1 MKRRTEIQLGLL
13 IVGLIVWAAG
23 QRSDDTRLQ
32 YAGIA
37 CFAVATLL
45 RFFKRKDSEPNDSG
59 ASEPP
64 QQ

>member
-13 IVGLIVWAAG
+13 IVGLIIWASG
-23 QRSDDTRLQ
+23 QRFEEPRLQ

-37 CFAVATLL
+37 CFAAATML
-45 RFFKRKDSEPNDSG
+45 RFFKKKNAESDEATST
-59 ASEPP
+59 EPP

>member
-1 MKRRTEIQLGLL
+1 MTRRTEVQLALL

-23 QRSDDTRLQ
+23 QRFEDTRLQ

-45 RFFKRKDSEPNDSG
+45 RAFKKKDAEPDD
-59 ASEPP
+59 ASPTEPP
-64 QQ
+64 PQ

>member
-1 MKRRTEIQLGLL
+1 MKRRTEIQLALL
-13 IVGLIVWAAG
+13 IVGLIVWATG
-23 QRSDDTRLQ
+23 QRTENAPLQ

-45 RFFKRKDSEPNDSG
+45 RFFKKKDSEPDDSG
-59 ASEPP
+59 ASDPP

>member
-1 MKRRTEIQLGLL
+1 MKRRTEIQLALL
-13 IVGLIVWAAG
+13 VAGLIVWASG
-23 QRSDDTRLQ
+23 QRFEEPRLQ

-45 RFFKRKDSEPNDSG
+45 RFLKKRDPESADSTS
-59 ASEPP
+59 SEPP